1 MICMSDEQQARAVE
15 FINAVT
21 TMTNSQL
28 KRLVEKL
35 RKDDI
40 TEMAD
45 AVEKFR
51 EGELKNSQ

>member
-1 MICMSDEQQARAVE
+1 MSDEQQARAVE

-51 EGELKNSQ
+51 VSKFR

>member
-1 MICMSDEQQARAVE
+1 MSDEQQARAVE

-51 EGELKNSQ
+51 VSKFRH